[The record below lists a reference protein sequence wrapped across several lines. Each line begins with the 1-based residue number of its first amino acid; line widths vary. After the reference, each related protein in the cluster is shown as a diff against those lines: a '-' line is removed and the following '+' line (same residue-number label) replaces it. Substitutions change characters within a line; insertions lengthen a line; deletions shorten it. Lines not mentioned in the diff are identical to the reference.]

1 MARLTSNQHKHSS
14 NLIYHIGALIAV
26 TAWGGS
32 FICTKVLLN
41 NGLSAVEIYLC
52 RFLLAYLFTLMI
64 CPLPVFSRS
73 VRDELMFLLCGIC
86 GGSVYFIAE
95 NIAVE
100 YTLVSNVSL
109 IVTLSPLLTTILVA
123 LMYKSERIGKGVVI
137 GSLIALFGVACVI
150 FNSSTSLE
158 VNPLGDLLSLLA
170 AVCWAVYSVVLR
182 PLSSTYSTWFITRKT
197 FFYGLITALPFLLID
212 KTHMSLS
219 TLLVPEVA
227 GNLLFLGLF
236 ASLISYLLWGGAVK
250 HLGAIKAGNYIYF
263 SPIVTLILSAWL
275 LSEKVSLVGYTG
287 CALIL
292 LGVIASEKIGKNKNS
307 RTNSDATPH

>member
-1 MARLTSNQHKHSS
+1 MSRLHSIRPHEGSNM
-14 NLIYHIGALIAV
+14 IYHIGALIAV
-26 TAWGGS
+26 SAWGGS

-52 RFLLAYLFTLMI
+52 RFLIAYIFTLLI
-64 CPLPVFSRS
+64 CPRPFMSRS
-73 VRDELMFLLCGIC
+73 LRDEFLFLLCGIC

-95 NIAVE
+95 NLAVE

-109 IVTLSPLLTTILVA
+109 IVTLSPLITTLIVA
-123 LMYKSERIGKGVVI
+123 LMYKSEKIGRGVVI
-137 GSLIALFGVACVI
+137 GSLIALCGVACVI
-150 FNSSTSLE
+150 FNSSMSLE
-158 VNPLGDLLSLLA
+158 VNPLGDMLSLLA

-219 TLLVPEVA
+219 TLLVPQVA
-227 GNLLFLGLF
+227 GNILFLGLF
-236 ASLISYLLWGGAVK
+236 ASLVSYLLWGGAVK
-250 HLGAIKAGNYIYF
+250 HIGAIKTGNYLYF

-275 LSEKVSLVGYTG
+275 LSEKVSIIGYIG
-287 CALIL
+287 CSLIL
-292 LGVIASEKIGKNKNS
+292 GGVIAGEKIGKSS